1 MDEQNKNQLNDADI
15 NILARQSIGE
25 VLAGRIAAFSTS
37 PKMLEIIDSKIESC
51 VNGIVNDVF
60 SNYSDFSKSTK
71 EAFRAALPG
80 NMENVIDLGRY
91 NDMITQRLRE
101 TFASSGVADSMMV
114 KAEKMLKEVMDESLL
129 PPVIKLSEF
138 LEAFIDAYA
147 GQAAEDGWERPDIR
161 LIDSE
166 YSMLSHDYKSLYF
179 DKSPDPESRIYGQR
193 SQYRLDN
200 NISMRDLEGE
210 TIDGHQVYEVYSA
223 KIDERHVQ
231 HIVSTNL
238 IKSRWKKM
246 VFALYYGQ
254 SKICI
259 DCDPDDYYYPCND

>member
-37 PKMLEIIDSKIESC
+37 PKMLQIIDSKIESC

-101 TFASSGVADSMMV
+101 TFAGSGVADSMIV
-114 KAEKMLKEVMDESLL
+114 KAEKM
-129 PPVIKLSEF
+129 
-138 LEAFIDAYA
+138 
-147 GQAAEDGWERPDIR
+147 
-161 LIDSE
+161 
-166 YSMLSHDYKSLYF
+166 
-179 DKSPDPESRIYGQR
+179 
-193 SQYRLDN
+193 
-200 NISMRDLEGE
+200 
-210 TIDGHQVYEVYSA
+210 
-223 KIDERHVQ
+223 
-231 HIVSTNL
+231 
-238 IKSRWKKM
+238 
-246 VFALYYGQ
+246 
-254 SKICI
+254 
-259 DCDPDDYYYPCND
+259 

>member
-37 PKMLEIIDSKIESC
+37 PKMLQIIDSKIESC

-101 TFASSGVADSMMV
+101 TFAGSGVADSMIV

-138 LEAFIDAYA
+138 LDA
-147 GQAAEDGWERPDIR
+147 
-161 LIDSE
+161 LL
-166 YSMLSHDYKSLYF
+166 ML
-179 DKSPDPESRIYGQR
+179 
-193 SQYRLDN
+193 
-200 NISMRDLEGE
+200 
-210 TIDGHQVYEVYSA
+210 T
-223 KIDERHVQ
+223 
-231 HIVSTNL
+231 
-238 IKSRWKKM
+238 
-246 VFALYYGQ
+246 
-254 SKICI
+254 
-259 DCDPDDYYYPCND
+259 